1 MQLNKNKK
9 VGKNSGPLLVS
20 CLFFLLPLDR
30 NRSGKFH
37 FIVWHLKSFAWHG
50 VTIKLDCYLN
60 FDLAGFLVRFGTVWF
75 GLVWFA
81 DWLDAGIGAYS
92 CCTFQVKPFA
102 FNTDSCLNLIIF
114 SPHERIKF

>member
-60 FDLAGFLVRFGTVWF
+60 FDLAGFLVRFGSVWF
-75 GLVWFA
+75 GSLTGWMLVLARIHVAHFR
-81 DWLDAGIGAYS
+81 
-92 CCTFQVKPFA
+92 
-102 FNTDSCLNLIIF
+102 LNHLLSTQI
-114 SPHERIKF
+114 RV